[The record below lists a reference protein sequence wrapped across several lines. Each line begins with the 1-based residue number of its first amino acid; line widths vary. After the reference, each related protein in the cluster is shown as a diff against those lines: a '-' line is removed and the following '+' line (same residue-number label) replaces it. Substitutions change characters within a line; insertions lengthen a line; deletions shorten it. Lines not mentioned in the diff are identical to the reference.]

1 MSQHTFFVYELAT
14 LSSLYF
20 HTFILRLYI
29 EPCTFLSLTPK
40 NYEQATFR
48 FSWQLR
54 KIFTGGTPI
63 PYFDQSV
70 AYEVTR
76 FDWWFIRGVCLKLF
90 SRRRGS
96 SPF

>member
-1 MSQHTFFVYELAT
+1 MSPHTFFVNELAT
-14 LSSLYF
+14 LTFLYF
-20 HTFILRLYI
+20 HTFILRLSI
-29 EPCTFLSLTPK
+29 QPCTFLSLTPK

-70 AYEVTR
+70 AYVT
-76 FDWWFIRGVCLKLF
+76 IRIEPFLKHTK
-90 SRRRGS
+90 RT
-96 SPF
+96 P

>member
-1 MSQHTFFVYELAT
+1 MSQHTFFVNELAT
-14 LSSLYF
+14 LRSLYF
-20 HTFILRLYI
+20 HTFILRLSI

-40 NYEQATFR
+40 NFEQATFR

-70 AYEVTR
+70 AYVPTQLVIMVPLQHWR
-76 FDWWFIRGVCLKLF
+76 
-90 SRRRGS
+90 
-96 SPF
+96 

>member
-1 MSQHTFFVYELAT
+1 MSQHTFVVNELKK
-14 LSSLYF
+14 LRSLYF
-20 HTFILRLYI
+20 QTFILTLSI
-29 EPCTFLSLTPK
+29 EPCTFLSFTPK

-70 AYEVTR
+70 AYDYLGAVQHRIDGHE
-76 FDWWFIRGVCLKLF
+76 D
-90 SRRRGS
+90 
-96 SPF
+96 